1 MPDNAEIFQKVR
13 DASNIVDIIG
23 EHVALKRAGREFK
36 GLCPFHEDHRPS
48 MAVVPHKQIFHC
60 FVCGTG
66 GDVFKFVK
74 EFHKMS
80 NGEALRF
87 LAQKA
92 GITLPELPRSGRG
105 PGGGGEGPSQK
116 EQIASA
122 NEWACSFFQKS
133 LRSPEGKPGLDYLLS
148 RGLTEETLEKFRLG
162 FAPDSWTALC
172 TAALR
177 ANNPA
182 STPLSND
189 LLFTAGLIK
198 KRQDNSP
205 YDLFR
210 NRVMFPILDATGGG
224 GKGNAGRVIAFGG
237 RVLVE
242 RRDEAGNITEAKYL
256 NTPETPLFNKS
267 ASIYGLHLARQSII
281 RSRTAVVVEGYMDVI
296 ACHQVG
302 ITNVIATLGT
312 ALTPDHARILKNYA
326 QTIVLIFDSDDAGFR
341 AADRAMEVF
350 VKTPLDIKI
359 ASVPDGKDPCD
370 FCIKNGGEPFQK
382 LIDSATDAMAFK
394 WNALKT
400 QFQKSDSVTARQDAI
415 VEFLRFTAASIEGRG
430 GMDAID
436 PIRRGQLLVR
446 LANLVNLPVN
456 EVTQMLFRLSKLR
469 PTGPAA
475 GPSTEPQAQNVP
487 ALNLARTSHSLD
499 ALRDAERWLI
509 GFSVNKPEIYEL
521 VREHIALDLF
531 TRETVKAELFLE
543 YFENTDV
550 AERTLAG
557 YCGFIEEREAAD
569 PIIHAI
575 IEWERAAARWEDLQ
589 EFSESIA
596 KLVRSSRQD
605 LGHTPEKVVT
615 DCLQYLIDALE
626 ERLQLFKKNSFNEVT
641 LDQHFEDIA
650 RAIAKIKAGKNY
662 GAVGY
667 VDPNGSSRK
676 SNFEETRAALKPTG
690 S

>member
-189 LLFTAGLIK
+189 LLFTSGLIK
-198 KRQDNSP
+198 KRQDGSP

-370 FCIKNGGEPFQK
+370 FCIKNGGEPFQA
-382 LIDSATDAMAFK
+382 LIDSATDALTYQWQRLQK
-394 WNALKT
+394 
-400 QFQKSDSVTARQDAI
+400 QFHATDSLAARQESITA
-415 VEFLRFTAASIEGRG
+415 FLRFTAASLHSPAAAQ
-430 GMDAID
+430 MD
-436 PIRRGQLLVR
+436 PIRKGLLLSKIASLVNMPQSELPALLEKINR
-446 LANLVNLPVN
+446 QNTPHSNNPPAQGSQPLGAPAQAATPQKLETRNPKLETSSDTAEAWLLGALLAKPPIYSALREDLTLSLFFTYHALANALLEYLDNHPDLSGEAGGGASLADFLSSIDDLPIAPQLSRQAIELEARASDWVEGANLSPN
-456 EVTQMLFRLSKLR
+456 NLKMLQQSLADRGLSLDSLATGALQELR
-469 PTGPAA
+469 ATRSPKDA
-475 GPSTEPQAQNVP
+475 
-487 ALNLARTSHSLD
+487 LD
-499 ALRDAERWLI
+499 AL
-509 GFSVNKPEIYEL
+509 S
-521 VREHIALDLF
+521 
-531 TRETVKAELFLE
+531 
-543 YFENTDV
+543 
-550 AERTLAG
+550 
-557 YCGFIEEREAAD
+557 EESPTPDPTPAD
-569 PIIHAI
+569 PLTAALQQI
-575 IEWERAAARWEDLQ
+575 AAA
-589 EFSESIA
+589 
-596 KLVRSSRQD
+596 KSRN
-605 LGHTPEKVVT
+605 
-615 DCLQYLIDALE
+615 A
-626 ERLQLFKKNSFNEVT
+626 
-641 LDQHFEDIA
+641 
-650 RAIAKIKAGKNY
+650 
-662 GAVGY
+662 
-667 VDPNGSSRK
+667 
-676 SNFEETRAALKPTG
+676 TG
-690 S
+690 GNLRITGT